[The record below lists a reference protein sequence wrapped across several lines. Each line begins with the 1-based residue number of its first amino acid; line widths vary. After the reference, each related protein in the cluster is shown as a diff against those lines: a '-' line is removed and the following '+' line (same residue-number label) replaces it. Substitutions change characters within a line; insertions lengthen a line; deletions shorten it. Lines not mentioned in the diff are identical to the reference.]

1 LYTFVFVLGT
11 ALNPQLGAT
20 TLGTFAKLKARICG
34 DQPSEG
40 TIFDELFGIPTTDQE
55 ASTISSKVLCHGNF
69 KYPALQASEAILSH
83 PICQLSRYHFDRQTD
98 KIESMIP
105 GLGTHQGVDL
115 YFIFG
120 DRDVSASMLSPAEI
134 AFVKKVQEVWIE
146 FTTAKSP
153 EASFLI
159 SKVNYVIPLSAQDRE
174 LQLVEEDPKEALVFG
189 QDLEIREA
197 AVERMSRDEIAFWK
211 RSHAHA
217 AEQAKLGRGSEV
229 GFDFFRPLTC

>member
-1 LYTFVFVLGT
+1 M
-11 ALNPQLGAT
+11 GAT

-34 DQPSEG
+34 DQSSEG
-40 TIFDELFGIPTTDQE
+40 EIFDELFGIPTTDKE

-83 PICQLSRYHFDRQTD
+83 PICQLSRYHFDRRTD
-98 KIESMIP
+98 KIEGMIP
-105 GLGTHQGVDL
+105 GLGAHQGVDL

-120 DRDVSASMLSPAEI
+120 DRDVSASLLSPEEMS
-134 AFVKKVQEVWIE
+134 FVKKVQEVWIE

-159 SKVNYVIPLSAQDRE
+159 SKVNYVIPLSDQEKEQQQVD
-174 LQLVEEDPKEALVFG
+174 EDPKEALVFG
-189 QDLEIREA
+189 QDLKVRED

-211 RSHAHA
+211 RSHAYA